1 MPAGYVREDGIDYL
15 IRVGDKFRSI
25 EDIKN
30 LVLLDTEG
38 FDPICLSDI
47 ASVELINN
55 ADETYAK
62 INGEPGLM
70 LSIQKQTGYS
80 TGDVSRRVQEKI
92 PTDPKGNTRILE
104 WLS

>member
-1 MPAGYVREDGIDYL
+1 MC
-15 IRVGDKFRSI
+15 IRDS
-25 EDIKN
+25 
-30 LVLLDTEG
+30 LDTEG

-47 ASVELINN
+47 ASVELVNN

-80 TGDVSRRVQEKI
+80 TGDVSRRVQEKFRQI
-92 PTDPKGNTRILE
+92 QKEHSDIGMVILMDQGIYIF
-104 WLS
+104 LLYTSRCV